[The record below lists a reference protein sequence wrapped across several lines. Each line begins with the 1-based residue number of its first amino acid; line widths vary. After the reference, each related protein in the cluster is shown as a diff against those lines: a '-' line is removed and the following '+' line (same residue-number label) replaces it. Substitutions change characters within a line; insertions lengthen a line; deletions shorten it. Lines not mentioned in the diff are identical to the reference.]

1 MAAKIALMVPA
12 NNTTVAAEM
21 PVWLEDGF
29 EFETV
34 RIPRP
39 KGLLTLEVMPAYK
52 ASALD
57 LAATLKGKNFD
68 LIAYACTAASFL
80 QGPEA
85 DIELAKELNRVS
97 GIPAATTGQAM
108 VQCLKSIGAKHIAL
122 VSPYSSEVNRRLVSY
137 LGSSSISVAR
147 LGEMPAADTDALG
160 RITSGEVAAMMRK
173 TFTAECDAAFIACA
187 QLPSIDI
194 VDTLAAE
201 FGKPVWSSVKATAW
215 AVANALGRKLR
226 TK

>member
-1 MAAKIALMVPA
+1 MTKIALMVPA

-21 PVWLEDGF
+21 PRWLEDGF
-29 EFETV
+29 EFERV
-34 RIPRP
+34 PIPRP

-57 LAATLKGKNFD
+57 LAAGLKGRDFD

-85 DIELAKELNRVS
+85 DIELAKDITRVS

-108 VQCLKSIGAKHIAL
+108 VQCLKSIGAKNIAL
-122 VSPYSSEVNRRLVSY
+122 VSPYSSEVNRRLGLY
-137 LGSSSISVAR
+137 LGSSAINVAK

-160 RITSGEVAAMMRK
+160 RITSVEVADMMRK
-173 TFTAECDAAFIACA
+173 TFNAECDASFIACA

-194 VDTLAAE
+194 VDPLAAD

-215 AVANALGRKLR
+215 AVANKLGRDLR
-226 TK
+226 SH